1 METLGKTAFGDH
13 GVRKKLPGLPEMT
26 DFETHPGLGACQP
39 PAVIFAG
46 MLESYKAAS
55 DPRTTGFILTFCD
68 EISKDSAES
77 SELMGKPMFA
87 VGMQYPEQVW
97 QGEIEPPAENEKDAR
112 DVLTFLDRMEAR
124 HGKNSV
130 MYCSFGSAWFPIHR
144 LSLVET
150 LLRTLL
156 QADYPFVFAYATELF
171 PVPKYLIDMIK
182 GSENAMAVQVAP
194 QMAVL
199 HHPAT
204 GMFLSHCGG
213 NSSSEA
219 IVAGVPMIG
228 MPFAADQ
235 GEYCHVLKQWGAVHD
250 LKQAKTFLGDP
261 SLFPKTL
268 FDGTA
273 YIGTDEAVEKEMTEL
288 WARLKGGYA
297 DELRGNM
304 QKVKAVA
311 DKSRKEGESRRQ
323 MEGLSQYF

>member
-1 METLGKTAFGDH
+1 MG
-13 GVRKKLPGLPEMT
+13 
-26 DFETHPGLGACQP
+26 
-39 PAVIFAG
+39 
-46 MLESYKAAS
+46 
-55 DPRTTGFILTFCD
+55 LTFSC
-68 EISKDSAES
+68 
-77 SELMGKPMFA
+77 
-87 VGMQYPEQVW
+87 
-97 QGEIEPPAENEKDAR
+97 
-112 DVLTFLDRMEAR
+112 R
-124 HGKNSV
+124 HPHPLIC
-130 MYCSFGSAWFPIHR
+130 YSFGSAWFPINR

-235 GEYCHVLKQWGAVHD
+235 GEYCHVRELV
-250 LKQAKTFLGDP
+250 FL
-261 SLFPKTL
+261 S
-268 FDGTA
+268 GTCA
-273 YIGTDEAVEKEMTEL
+273 FVYSHET
-288 WARLKGGYA
+288 Y
-297 DELRGNM
+297 
-304 QKVKAVA
+304 Q
-311 DKSRKEGESRRQ
+311 GER
-323 MEGLSQYF
+323 